1 MTVPVTDHVEDST
14 HKAAA
19 KAVEQEHS
27 KAIVV
32 FERAKKRRQEQ
43 REEAATAD
51 ATQGEM
57 VRRQQTAG
65 HYSLRSSP
73 ISTSASGTSNFFH
86 TSAVFTLSACGIEV

>member
-1 MTVPVTDHVEDST
+1 MTASTTALIEDPF
-14 HKAAA
+14 HEAAA

-32 FERAKKRRQEQ
+32 FERAEKRRQQQILREKAAAANALQ
-43 REEAATAD
+43 RELARK
-51 ATQGEM
+51 Q
-57 VRRQQTAG
+57 RSAG

-86 TSAVFTLSACGIEV
+86 TSTVFYFVSLWY